1 MKTQHDVNYPE
12 CIKNEPEKITTHSDG
27 RIFYK
32 CKNCNYVKTL
42 DGFTNPS
49 RISEIQQEPL
59 Q

>member
-1 MKTQHDVNYPE
+1 M
-12 CIKNEPEKITTHSDG
+12 KNEPVKIATHSDG

-32 CKNCNYVKTL
+32 CKNCNYVQTL

-49 RISEIQQEPL
+49 RISEIPQETL